1 VILFAIS
8 TFPSSSFPSGRFIAM
23 RRINPNWLTASRM
36 VVFAPLALGL
46 LCLDTQLSLA
56 LCLVVMLLAELTDA
70 LDGILARATGQVT
83 DLGKIFDPLCDS
95 VYHGLVW
102 MGFVAAGWMPAYVAA
117 IFLFRDQIVA
127 YIRVYLAQKQFI
139 MAARWSGKVK
149 AVSQAIAQI
158 AIVVMHISL
167 PDSEISRT
175 IQICLIGV
183 AAAIT
188 AYSLVDYFRGG
199 LLQRADIA
207 VHFKTAA

>member
-1 VILFAIS
+1 MILFAIS
-8 TFPSSSFPSGRFIAM
+8 TFPNSSFPSGRLIAM
-23 RRINPNWLTASRM
+23 RKINPNWLTASRM

-70 LDGILARATGQVT
+70 LDGALARATGQVT

-149 AVSQAIAQI
+149 AVSQATAQI
-158 AIVVMHISL
+158 AVVVLHLAL
-167 PDSEISRT
+167 PDTEASR
-175 IQICLIGV
+175 IAQLCLIGV
-183 AAAIT
+183 AAAVT
-188 AYSLVDYFRGG
+188 LYSLIDYIKGG
-199 LLQRADIA
+199 LLQKADIA
-207 VHFKTAA
+207 AHFKAAA